1 MEMTD
6 ELLWK
11 YAPQEEQ
18 YLLEHIPLTPDPLH
32 VFSKRFERKMKV
44 LIRRERRSPF
54 MKSFVLQSK
63 RAAVFLLASALIA
76 FTAIM
81 SVEALRVRF
90 FRMVQEIYEKYS
102 TISYEPVGE
111 NSVASQTFVEYEP
124 TYIPDGFQLVRERVY
139 SHSKHMTFR
148 NSQSGGFLFMQSFLD
163 VATVDF
169 DTEHV
174 SLEPIQINGMDG
186 YYLPNP
192 SLKSIFWDDGVY
204 YFEVSGYLD
213 KKELL
218 KIAES
223 INIKK

>member
-1 MEMTD
+1 MEITE

-32 VFSKRFERKMKV
+32 VFSKRFERKMKA
-44 LIRRERRSPF
+44 LIRQERRSPF

-63 RAAVFLLASALIA
+63 RAAVFLLASVLIS

-111 NSVASQTFVEYEP
+111 NSIASQTFVEYEP
-124 TYIPDGFQLVRERVY
+124 TYIPDGFELVKERVY

-148 NSQSGGFLFMQSFLD
+148 DSQRRGLGFMQSFLD
-163 VATVDF
+163 VATVDY

-174 SLEPIQINGMDG
+174 DLEPIQINGMDG
-186 YYLPNP
+186 YYLPNS
-192 SLKSIFWDDGVY
+192 SLKSIFWDDGT
-204 YFEVSGYLD
+204 YFFDVSGHLD
-213 KKELL
+213 KNELI
-218 KIAES
+218 KVAES
-223 INIKK
+223 IKIKK